1 MSLDTDVLLQEAIDL
16 VISKAGEDQSL
27 TQLLVDFSKD
37 RADDDKNWD
46 ISAELLAV
54 AQLITNENNSE
65 EIKEMS
71 EKSLTDFGII
81 KKKLQEEIK
90 QLKEEC
96 KEIAQPVLTKI
107 DSNGVSRKSFYSSF
121 VTNHLA
127 KVVSDKIAINETV
140 IKYLARIS
148 YQYSACQCLLVG
160 KLHFNSKRP

>member
-90 QLKEEC
+90 QLKEE
-96 KEIAQPVLTKI
+96 
-107 DSNGVSRKSFYSSF
+107 
-121 VTNHLA
+121 
-127 KVVSDKIAINETV
+127 
-140 IKYLARIS
+140 
-148 YQYSACQCLLVG
+148 
-160 KLHFNSKRP
+160 